1 MKFRKITSLVLAPIV
16 TICFLYS
23 CIGGGTPKD
32 ENIVARI
39 KKEDITKT
47 EVDEYYSGLKNGF
60 ITQYGENYKESED
73 FKNVYL
79 DLVEQYVEQKALVQ
93 YAKDESLVDDAEI
106 QEKVD
111 EEFENMKSIFGSDEA
126 FETAIINSRF
136 KDEED
141 YKNKLK
147 ISLIIEELIN
157 KETDNLKISSSEI
170 KQYYNDNK
178 TKFVKGPGADVYHIF
193 VADEDTANT
202 VLEKLNDGEDFGKLA
217 RTYSQ
222 DGSANVDGYLGYQEF
237 DNSQLVKEFM
247 DEVKDMEEGEIRGP
261 VKTQFGYH
269 IIKVENINSEEWTQ
283 DLDRVSK
290 DIEDTLKSDK
300 INETINS
307 LFTKV
312 KEKYDVK
319 IYTENITG
327 KKE

>member
-1 MKFRKITSLVLAPIV
+1 MKFRKITSLVLAPIL
-16 TICFLYS
+16 TMCFLFS
-23 CIGGGTPKD
+23 CGGGTPKD
-32 ENIVARI
+32 QNIVARI

-60 ITQYGENYKESED
+60 ISQYGDNYKESED

-79 DLVEQYVEQKALVQ
+79 DLIEQYVEQKALVK
-93 YAKDESLVDDAEI
+93 YAEDESLVNDGSI

-111 EEFENMKSIFGSDEA
+111 EEFENMRSVFGSDEA

-136 KDEED
+136 KDEQD
-141 YKNKLK
+141 YKSKLK
-147 ISLIIEELIN
+147 ISLIIEELVN
-157 KETDNLKISSSEI
+157 RETNNLKISSSEI
-170 KQYYNDNK
+170 KKYYDDNK
-178 TKFVKGPGADVYHIF
+178 SKFVKGAGADVYHIF

-202 VLEKLNDGEDFGKLA
+202 VLSKIDDGEDFGKLA
-217 RTYSQ
+217 KTYSQ
-222 DGSANVDGYLGYQEF
+222 DGSASVDGYLGYQEF
-237 DNSQLVKEFM
+237 DNSQLVKDFM
-247 DEVKDMEEGEIRGP
+247 DEVKNMKEGEIRGP

-269 IIKVENINSEEWTQ
+269 IIKVENVNSEEWTQ

-290 DIEDTLKSDK
+290 NIEDMLKSDK
-300 INETINS
+300 INETIDS

-319 IYTENITG
+319 IYRENITG